1 MKSAKKYKVGFIG
14 LGIMG
19 KPMVLNLIKNN
30 FEVYFFARKKNII
43 DEVVAAGGNFISA
56 IEEIPNYTS
65 LSITNLPN
73 TKDVKQIV
81 IGKRGLINNIRK
93 GYVVI
98 DMSTIS
104 PQGAREINA
113 SLNKNNS
120 YFIDAPVSGGE
131 AGAISGTLS
140 IMVGGDKK
148 IYQKI
153 KHVLMAVG
161 KKITY
166 IGESGSGQVC
176 KACNQILVAQTIQSI
191 SEIINIAKKSNIE
204 PKLIREA
211 LLAGYANSKILDI
224 HGMRMINS
232 DFIPGFKLSLHHKDL
247 KIAKNLTEQLDINI
261 KGLNHVKQLM
271 KLAEEE
277 NLSDFDSSVI
287 HKVIEKIH
295 N

>member
-1 MKSAKKYKVGFIG
+1 MKRAKKYKVGFIG

-30 FEVYFFARKKNII
+30 FEVYFFARKKNVI
-43 DEVVAAGGNFISA
+43 DEIVRAGGNFVSSID
-56 IEEIPNYTS
+56 EIPNYTS
-65 LSITNLPN
+65 LSITNLPDTN
-73 TKDVKQIV
+73 DVKQIV
-81 IGKRGLINNIRK
+81 IGKRGLINNVRK

-104 PQGAREINA
+104 PQGARDINE
-113 SLNKNNS
+113 SLNSKSS

-131 AGAISGTLS
+131 AGAISGELS

-153 KHVLMAVG
+153 KYVLSALG

-166 IGESGSGQVC
+166 IGDSGSGQVC

-191 SEIINIAKKSNIE
+191 SEIITIAKKSNID
-204 PKLIREA
+204 PLLIREA

-224 HGMRMINS
+224 HGLRMITS
-232 DFIPGFKLSLHHKDL
+232 DFSPGFKLSLHHKDL
-247 KIAKNLTEQLDINI
+247 KIAKNLIKNMGLNL
-261 KGLNHVKQLM
+261 KGLNQVQKAM
-271 KLAEEE
+271 GLAEREG
-277 NLSDFDSSVI
+277 LSEFDSSVI
-287 HKVIEKIH
+287 HTILEKTYK
-295 N
+295 

>member
-1 MKSAKKYKVGFIG
+1 MKRAKKYKVGFIG

-30 FEVYFFARKKNII
+30 FEVYFFARKKNVI
-43 DEVVAAGGNFISA
+43 DEIVRAGGNFVSSID
-56 IEEIPNYTS
+56 EIPNYTS
-65 LSITNLPN
+65 LSITNLPDTN
-73 TKDVKQIV
+73 DVKQIV
-81 IGKRGLINNIRK
+81 IGKRGLINNVRK

-104 PQGAREINA
+104 PQGARDINE
-113 SLNKNNS
+113 SLNSKSS

-131 AGAISGTLS
+131 AGAISGELS

-153 KHVLMAVG
+153 KYVLSALG

-166 IGESGSGQVC
+166 IGDSGSGQVC

-191 SEIINIAKKSNIE
+191 SEIITIAKKSNID
-204 PKLIREA
+204 PLLIREA

-224 HGMRMINS
+224 HGLRMITS
-232 DFIPGFKLSLHHKDL
+232 DFSPGFKLSLHHKDL
-247 KIAKNLTEQLDINI
+247 KIGKNLTQQLGISI
-261 KGLNHVKQLM
+261 KGLNNVKKLM
-271 KLAEEE
+271 KLGENE
-277 NLSDFDSSVI
+277 NLSDLDSSAI
-287 HKVIEKIH
+287 HKVLEKIH

>member
-43 DEVVAAGGNFISA
+43 DEIVTAGGNFISA

-81 IGKRGLINNIRK
+81 IGKRGLINNIKK

-104 PQGAREINA
+104 PQGAREINT
-113 SLNKNNS
+113 SLNTKNS

-131 AGAISGTLS
+131 AGAISGALS

-153 KHVLMAVG
+153 KYVLAAVG

-166 IGESGSGQVC
+166 IGDSGSGQVC

-191 SEIINIAKKSNIE
+191 SEIINIAKKSNID

-232 DFIPGFKLSLHHKDL
+232 DFNPGFKLSLHHKDL
-247 KIAKNLTEQLDINI
+247 KIAKNLTEQLNINL

-271 KLAEEE
+271 KLAEQE
-277 NLSDFDSSVI
+277 NLSDLDSSAI
-287 HKVIEKIH
+287 HKIIEKIH

>member
-43 DEVVAAGGNFISA
+43 DEIVTAGGNFISA

-104 PQGAREINA
+104 PQGAREINT
-113 SLNKNNS
+113 SLNTKNS

-131 AGAISGTLS
+131 AGAISGALS

-153 KHVLMAVG
+153 EYVLAAVG

-166 IGESGSGQVC
+166 IGDSGSGQVC

-191 SEIINIAKKSNIE
+191 SEIINIAKKSNIN

-232 DFIPGFKLSLHHKDL
+232 DFNPGFKLSLHHKDL
-247 KIAKNLTEQLDINI
+247 KIAKNLTSNWILI
-261 KGLNHVKQLM
+261 
-271 KLAEEE
+271 
-277 NLSDFDSSVI
+277 
-287 HKVIEKIH
+287 
-295 N
+295 

>member
-43 DEVVAAGGNFISA
+43 DEVVTAGGNFISD
-56 IEEIPNYTS
+56 IEEIPKYTS

-73 TKDVKQIV
+73 TKDVKQVV

-104 PQGAREINA
+104 PQGAREINN
-113 SLNKNNS
+113 SLNTKNS

-131 AGAISGTLS
+131 AGAISGALS

-153 KHVLMAVG
+153 KYVLMAVG

-166 IGESGSGQVC
+166 IGDSGSGQVC

-191 SEIINIAKKSNIE
+191 SEIINIAKKSNID

-232 DFIPGFKLSLHHKDL
+232 DFNPGFKLSLHHKDL
-247 KIAKNLTEQLDINI
+247 KIAKNLTEQLNINI
-261 KGLNHVKQLM
+261 KGLNQVKQLM
-271 KLAEEE
+271 KLAEHA
-277 NLSDFDSSVI
+277 NLSDLDSSVI
-287 HKVIEKIH
+287 HKVLEKIH

>member
-43 DEVVAAGGNFISA
+43 DEVVTAGGIFISA

-73 TKDVKQIV
+73 TKDVKQTV
-81 IGKRGLINNIRK
+81 IGKKGLINNIKR

-113 SLNKNNS
+113 SLNTKNS

-131 AGAISGTLS
+131 AGAISGVLS

-153 KHVLMAVG
+153 KYVLTAIG

-166 IGESGSGQVC
+166 IGDSGSGQVC

-191 SEIINIAKKSNIE
+191 SEIINIAKKSNID

-232 DFIPGFKLSLHHKDL
+232 DFNPGFKLSLHHKDL
-247 KIAKNLTEQLDINI
+247 KIAKNLTKHLNINI
-261 KGLNHVKQLM
+261 KGLNHVKKLM
-271 KLAEEE
+271 KLAEQED
-277 NLSDFDSSVI
+277 LSDLDSSAI
-287 HKVIEKIH
+287 HKILEKIH

>member
-43 DEVVAAGGNFISA
+43 DEVVTAGGNFISD
-56 IEEIPNYTS
+56 IEEIPKYTS

-104 PQGAREINA
+104 PQGAREINT
-113 SLNKNNS
+113 SLNTKNS

-131 AGAISGTLS
+131 AGAISGALS

-153 KHVLMAVG
+153 KYVLGAIG

-166 IGESGSGQVC
+166 IGDSGSGQVC

-191 SEIINIAKKSNIE
+191 SEIINIAKKSNID

-232 DFIPGFKLSLHHKDL
+232 DFNPGFKLSLHHKDL
-247 KIAKNLTEQLDINI
+247 KIAKNLTKQLDINL
-261 KGLNHVKQLM
+261 KGLNHVKKLM
-271 KLAEEE
+271 KLAEQE
-277 NLSDFDSSVI
+277 NLSDLDSSAI
-287 HKVIEKIH
+287 HKILEKIH

>member
-43 DEVVAAGGNFISA
+43 DEIVTAGGNFISA

-65 LSITNLPN
+65 LTITNLPN

-81 IGKRGLINNIRK
+81 IGKRGLINNIKK

-104 PQGAREINA
+104 PQGAREINT
-113 SLNKNNS
+113 SLNKKNS

-153 KHVLMAVG
+153 EYVLAAVG

-166 IGESGSGQVC
+166 IGDSGSGQVC

-191 SEIINIAKKSNIE
+191 SEIINIAKKSNID

-232 DFIPGFKLSLHHKDL
+232 DFNPGFKLSLHHKDL
-247 KIAKNLTEQLDINI
+247 KIAKNLTRQLSINL

-271 KLAEEE
+271 KLAEQE
-277 NLSDFDSSVI
+277 NLSDLDSSAI
-287 HKVIEKIH
+287 HKIIEKIH

>member
-1 MKSAKKYKVGFIG
+1 M
-14 LGIMG
+14 
-19 KPMVLNLIKNN
+19 
-30 FEVYFFARKKNII
+30 
-43 DEVVAAGGNFISA
+43 
-56 IEEIPNYTS
+56 
-65 LSITNLPN
+65 
-73 TKDVKQIV
+73 
-81 IGKRGLINNIRK
+81 INNIRK

-113 SLNKNNS
+113 SLNTKNS

-131 AGAISGTLS
+131 AGAISGALS

-153 KHVLMAVG
+153 KYVLAAVG

-166 IGESGSGQVC
+166 IGDSGSGQVC

-191 SEIINIAKKSNIE
+191 SEIINIAKKSNID

-232 DFIPGFKLSLHHKDL
+232 DFNPGFKLSLHHKDL
-247 KIAKNLTEQLDINI
+247 KIAKNFTEQLNINL
-261 KGLNHVKQLM
+261 KGLNHVKKLM
-271 KLAEEE
+271 KLAEQE
-277 NLSDFDSSVI
+277 NLSDLDSSAI
-287 HKVIEKIH
+287 HKILEKIH

>member
-81 IGKRGLINNIRK
+81 IGKRGLINSIRD

-113 SLNKNNS
+113 RLSAKNS

-131 AGAISGTLS
+131 AGAISGALS
-140 IMVGGDKK
+140 IMVGGDKN

-153 KHVLMAVG
+153 KYVLMAVG

-166 IGESGSGQVC
+166 IGDSGSGQVC
-176 KACNQILVAQTIQSI
+176 KACNQILVAQTIQTI
-191 SEIINIAKKSNIE
+191 SEIINIAKKSNIDPE
-204 PKLIREA
+204 LIREA

-232 DFIPGFKLSLHHKDL
+232 DFKPGFKLSLHHKDL
-247 KIAKNLTEQLDINI
+247 KIAKNLTKQLNINL
-261 KGLNHVKQLM
+261 KGLNQVKQLM
-271 KLAEEE
+271 KLAEQA
-277 NLSDFDSSVI
+277 NLSDQDSSVI
-287 HKVIEKIH
+287 HKVLEKIH

>member
-1 MKSAKKYKVGFIG
+1 M
-14 LGIMG
+14 
-19 KPMVLNLIKNN
+19 
-30 FEVYFFARKKNII
+30 
-43 DEVVAAGGNFISA
+43 
-56 IEEIPNYTS
+56 
-65 LSITNLPN
+65 
-73 TKDVKQIV
+73 
-81 IGKRGLINNIRK
+81 INNIRK

-113 SLNKNNS
+113 SLNTKNS

-131 AGAISGTLS
+131 AGAISGALS

-153 KHVLMAVG
+153 KYVLMAVG

-166 IGESGSGQVC
+166 IGDSGSGQVC

-191 SEIINIAKKSNIE
+191 SEIINIAKKSNID

-232 DFIPGFKLSLHHKDL
+232 DFNPGFKLSLHHKDL
-247 KIAKNLTEQLDINI
+247 KIAKNLTEQLNINI

-271 KLAEEE
+271 KLAEQA
-277 NLSDFDSSVI
+277 NLSDLDSSAI
-287 HKVIEKIH
+287 HKVLEKIH

>member
-43 DEVVAAGGNFISA
+43 DEIVTAGGIFISA

-81 IGKRGLINNIRK
+81 IGKRGLINNIKK

-104 PQGAREINA
+104 PQGAREINT
-113 SLNKNNS
+113 SLNTKNS

-153 KHVLMAVG
+153 EYVLAAVG

-166 IGESGSGQVC
+166 IGDSGSGQVC

-191 SEIINIAKKSNIE
+191 SEIINIAKKSNID

-232 DFIPGFKLSLHHKDL
+232 DFNPGFKLSLHHKDL
-247 KIAKNLTEQLDINI
+247 KIAKNLTRQLSINL

-271 KLAEEE
+271 KLAEQE
-277 NLSDFDSSVI
+277 NLSDLDSSAI
-287 HKVIEKIH
+287 HKIIEKIH

>member
-43 DEVVAAGGNFISA
+43 DEIVTAGGNFISA

-65 LSITNLPN
+65 LTITNLPN

-81 IGKRGLINNIRK
+81 IGKRGLINNIKK

-104 PQGAREINA
+104 PQGAREINT
-113 SLNKNNS
+113 SLNTKNS

-153 KHVLMAVG
+153 EYVLAAVG

-166 IGESGSGQVC
+166 IGDSGSGQVC

-191 SEIINIAKKSNIE
+191 SEIINIAKKSNID

-232 DFIPGFKLSLHHKDL
+232 DFNPGFKLSLHHKDL
-247 KIAKNLTEQLDINI
+247 KIAKNLTRQLSINL

-271 KLAEEE
+271 KLAEQE
-277 NLSDFDSSVI
+277 NLSDLDSSAI
-287 HKVIEKIH
+287 HKIIEKIH